1 MMTARVSRTWS
12 STRCSITG
20 IFLSSS
26 GLKIVSCS
34 HLFSELRPLDIRSV
48 HLMAS
53 RDRLA
58 SERSRLA
65 SYVLL
70 GIDRDKQVIPLP
82 AQEQDGQLVFFQ
94 LTRGVLIVFE
104 RFHDLV
110 VHFLNHIATLQTSR
124 FRRAAALDRR
134 HDHA

>member
-1 MMTARVSRTWS
+1 MTSR
-12 STRCSITG
+12 
-20 IFLSSS
+20 
-26 GLKIVSCS
+26 
-34 HLFSELRPLDIRSV
+34 
-48 HLMAS
+48 A
-53 RDRLA
+53 RLA

-104 RFHDLV
+104 RFTLNEIQNEIVQFLLV
-110 VHFLNHIATLQTSR
+110 DAFLYARKAGMSQVG
-124 FRRAAALDRR
+124 
-134 HDHA
+134 